1 MNFGFTNT
9 VYELQAA
16 ATVSESV
23 VEHDGFEEFCVRLRN
38 LLRDTSELEDDSWTA
53 PLRKLRHYRFD
64 QCAAPIGFGNDA
76 VMSMQKLDEIE
87 KELLL
92 CSLPYEHISKDIPQT
107 IKCLRKLV
115 QENENPLLQKI
126 TELLAPD
133 RKVAILLKE
142 ARHIALLDEILKDNP
157 QWEFVQIVS
166 QQQLAKLNLTFDR
179 LLCVGRSGW
188 FNEFIFRTPRSTE
201 TRVIRY
207 SWLPDSDCRKT
218 PNFHGWKDLRT
229 KLEKFNKLS
238 ERKETVLSIGS
249 TPVRNRNWELSD
261 DDLIPR
267 FDLAVI
273 AERFQSAQS
282 NSDQTT
288 FREDVQARLIELEG
302 GRGTFVESD
311 SSGVLAITLDEN
323 NNGRVER
330 IPINSISPGIFL
342 LLRGDSDSDDE
353 HIIPIADVIL
363 GRRADQLRR
372 FQRGWKAKLKD
383 LVKSDGIKGTV
394 EKLKKAGSKKANEI
408 NVRNWLWHRSI
419 RTDEPEDFFAIMRV
433 IEMGD
438 MEKTCW
444 EYASQIDSAHRRAGR
459 KIRQELLRQIRE
471 TDMNDL
477 EQLGEMRFELEGI
490 GGRPMFAVRIVRVSD
505 FVSNVAP
512 QNVNKLFDMEG
523 HPHG

>member
-16 ATVSESV
+16 ATVLESV

-38 LLRDTSELEDDSWTA
+38 LFRDTAELADDSWTA

-64 QCAAPIGFGNDA
+64 QCAAPIGFGNDG
-76 VMSMQKLDEIE
+76 VMNIQKLDDIE
-87 KELLL
+87 RELLH
-92 CSLPYEHISKDIPQT
+92 CSLPYEHISKDVLQMV
-107 IKCLRKLV
+107 KCLRKLV
-115 QENENPLLQKI
+115 QENENPLFQKI
-126 TELLAPD
+126 TELLTPD
-133 RKVAILLKE
+133 QKVAILLKE
-142 ARHIALLDEILKDNP
+142 ARHISLLDETLKHNP

-166 QQQLAKLNLTFDR
+166 QQQLAKLSLTFDR
-179 LLCVGRSGW
+179 LLCIGRSGW

-201 TRVIRY
+201 TRIIRY

-218 PNFHGWKDLRT
+218 PNFHGWKDLRI

-238 ERKETVLSIGS
+238 ERKEPVLSIGS
-249 TPVRNRNWELSD
+249 TAVRSRNWELPD
-261 DDLIPR
+261 EDLIPR

-273 AERFQSAQS
+273 AKRFQSAETT
-282 NSDQTT
+282 DQGT

-323 NNGRVER
+323 NSGKVER
-330 IPINSISPGIFL
+330 IPINSIAPGVFL

-353 HIIPIADVIL
+353 YIIPIADLIL
-363 GRRADQLRR
+363 GKKADQLRR
-372 FQRGWKAKLKD
+372 FQRGWKAKLRD
-383 LVKSDGIKGTV
+383 VVKADGVRSTV
-394 EKLKKAGSKKANEI
+394 EKLKKAGSKKASEVNL
-408 NVRNWLWHRSI
+408 RNWLWHRNI

-438 MEKTCW
+438 MENTCW
-444 EYASQIDSAHRRAGR
+444 GYAKQIDSAHRRAGR

-490 GGRPMFAVRIVRVSD
+490 GGRPMLAVRIVRVSD
-505 FVSNVAP
+505 FVSSVAP
-512 QNVNKLFDMEG
+512 QNVNRLFHLEESFNG
-523 HPHG
+523 

>member
-1 MNFGFTNT
+1 

-38 LLRDTSELEDDSWTA
+38 LLRATAELEDDLWTA

-64 QCAAPIGFGNDA
+64 QCAAPIAFGNDA
-76 VMSMQKLDEIE
+76 VMNIHKLDEIE

-92 CSLPYEHISKDIPQT
+92 CSLPYEDISKDVVLT
-107 IKCLRKLV
+107 LKCLRQLV
-115 QENENPLLQKI
+115 QENENPLFQKI
-126 TELLAPD
+126 SELLNPD
-133 RKVAILLKE
+133 QKVAILLKE
-142 ARHIALLDEILKDNP
+142 ARHIVLLDEILKQNP
-157 QWEFVQIVS
+157 QWEFVQVVS
-166 QQQLAKLNLTFDR
+166 QQQLAKLSLTFDR
-179 LLCVGRSGW
+179 LLCVGRSAW

-201 TRVIRY
+201 TRIIRY
-207 SWLPDSDCRKT
+207 SWLPDYDCRKT
-218 PNFHGWKDLRT
+218 PNFHGWKDLRN
-229 KLEKFNKLS
+229 KLEKNRKLS
-238 ERKETVLSIGS
+238 DRKEPVLSIGS
-249 TPVRNRNWELSD
+249 TTVRNRNWELSD
-261 DDLIPR
+261 EDLIPR

-273 AERFQSAQS
+273 AERFQSVETT
-282 NSDQTT
+282 SDQAA

-323 NNGRVER
+323 NSGRVER
-330 IPINSISPGIFL
+330 IPINSIAPGIFL
-342 LLRGDSDSDDE
+342 LLRGGSDSDDE
-353 HIIPIADVIL
+353 YIIPIADLIL
-363 GRRADQLRR
+363 GKKADQLRR

-383 LVKSDGIKGTV
+383 LVKTDGVKSIV
-394 EKLKKAGSKKANEI
+394 EKLKNAGSKKANEV
-408 NVRNWLWHRSI
+408 NLRNWLWHRNI

-444 EYASQIDSAHRRAGR
+444 GYAKQIDSAHRRAGR

-477 EQLGEMRFELEGI
+477 ELLGEMRFELEGI
-490 GGRPMFAVRIVRVSD
+490 GGRPMLAVRIVRVSD

-512 QNVNKLFDMEG
+512 QNLNRLFDLEG
-523 HPHG
+523 NLNG